1 MTASCFLEH
10 FIQGKV
16 YYTEPQIYP
25 EEVWNIKCIKSD
37 FTDFINCS
45 KRLTMHGT
53 MKWLYT
59 SWKREVNTVD
69 SQNGRMQELKYWID
83 ICPILHPDMTVR
95 LSSVWRCF
103 ILTPLGDDGVSK
115 STIRKSLYFSIGKI
129 QKFSSHFS
137 HKYHLQ
143 KPTSFFLLAI
153 ISLPLLH
160 FLTHS
165 PFSFLSHPVLLYLNQ
180 VIPVK
185 NATLATCF
193 WILTWW

>member
-1 MTASCFLEH
+1 MTASCFLKH
-10 FIQGKV
+10 FIQGKK

-25 EEVWNIKCIKSD
+25 EEIWNIKCIKSD

-69 SQNGRMQELKYWID
+69 SQNGRMQELKYWI
-83 ICPILHPDMTVR
+83 CPILHPDVTVR

-103 ILTPLGDDGVSK
+103 TLTPLDDDGVSM

-143 KPTSFFLLAI
+143 KHI
-153 ISLPLLH
+153 IFSYWQLYLCL
-160 FLTHS
+160 FYTFSRTAHS
-165 PFSFLSHPVLLYLNQ
+165 PFFHTVFSFL
-180 VIPVK
+180 
-185 NATLATCF
+185 
-193 WILTWW
+193 